1 MKSTIHRIR
10 YALLVLLSAISMN
23 INTSST
29 AHAETFALLMGVSG
43 YPSVRSDLR
52 LQGAANDVR
61 IMKDRLLEL
70 GISSN
75 HLRILADGVSG
86 SSNMPTRNNIL
97 NELQNLTQKVHA
109 GDWIVIYWAGH
120 GSVQPGKESNGFDEI
135 FLPYDIGQWDGEIG
149 SVKNAILDDEIGNI
163 LDEFSRRNIYV
174 WAIFDTCHAGGMNRE
189 DDCSPAGCPIERAIP
204 PRILGIPQERMNRI
218 RSGNSNVSIPPKEL
232 TSPQPKQVHFFAVD
246 SHQKT
251 REEPKNGGQYYGVF
265 TYYLAHAL
273 KNWDG
278 DFSKLQKTIKSN
290 YSPHAITK
298 PVFQGSTPNFPV
310 KR

>member
-1 MKSTIHRIR
+1 MMTSAINRIR
-10 YALLVLLSAISMN
+10 YVVLVLLSAIGIN
-23 INTSST
+23 INIST

-52 LQGAANDVR
+52 LRGAANDVR
-61 IMKDRLLEL
+61 IMKDRLLEM

-75 HLRILADGVSG
+75 QIRILADGVSG
-86 SSNMPTRNNIL
+86 SINMPTRNNIL

-109 GDWIVIYWAGH
+109 GDWVVIYWAGH

-149 SVKNAILDDEIGNI
+149 SVKNAILDDEIGNM
-163 LDEFSRRNIYV
+163 LETFSRRNAYV

-189 DDCSPAGCPIERAIP
+189 DDCSPEGCPIERAISP
-204 PRILGIPQERMNRI
+204 HILKIPSDKIKKM
-218 RSGNSNVSIPPKEL
+218 RSGNGTSVPSKDLLPPPPK
-232 TSPQPKQVHFFAVD
+232 QIHFYAAPP
-246 SHQKT
+246 HQKT
-251 REEPKNGGQYYGVF
+251 RKEPKEGDQYYGVF
-265 TYYLAHAL
+265 TYHLSNAL

-278 DFSKLQKTIKSN
+278 DFSKLQKTIKGS
-290 YSPHAITK
+290 YKPYAITK
-298 PVFQGSTPNFPV
+298 PAFQGSVPNFPV